1 MTDAQYARFTGL
13 IKVLFDNF
21 NPKKAMLKDKMVIV
35 TITDSL
41 GESIVFKLRKSAN
54 VSEKGLRMLIG
65 NRLKDLEKINK
76 RLDLDNKCDLQLK
89 TVDKVQKKKQRPA
102 KPFKKKFKKPY
113 KKYDNKNFKHRWIIW
128 L

>member
-113 KKYDNKNFKHRWIIW
+113 KKYDNKNFKHR
-128 L
+128 

>member
-1 MTDAQYARFTGL
+1 MTDAQYTRFTGL

-113 KKYDNKNFKHRWIIW
+113 KKYDNKNFKHR
-128 L
+128 